1 MFKTATKIIAPQ
13 PFSNPFA
20 VKSQLPNPNLTSKEL
35 AIKTK
40 EEQVMPKL
48 AAWSFLESLS
58 ELPKV
63 FSNMFKSKAEIM
75 QKAFSPVAAE
85 QGLKYAENAKFD
97 NWRDW
102 TLHNIAARE
111 SNFNSKVRGLPIKNG
126 EMAMGM
132 FQFMPSTAKSLG
144 YADQAAFLNN
154 PKMQYEAAVK
164 NFDQGLSAAKNY
176 GVNIDF
182 KKNPMEAAKHMYGY
196 WYGGGGYFKN
206 LKNNPAYLNTT
217 NYAGGKKM
225 PSLVQAVTKFEKLA
239 VPYQEGFK
247 SPHFNF
253 K

>member
-63 FSNMFKSKAEIM
+63 FSNMFKSKAETM

-85 QGLKYAENAKFD
+85 QGLKYAETAKFND
-97 NWRDW
+97 WRDW

-126 EMAMGM
+126 ERAMGM

-144 YADQAAFLNN
+144 YADSNAFLNN
-154 PKMQYEAAVK
+154 PKMQYEAALK

-176 GVNIDF
+176 GINVDF

-206 LKNNPAYLNTT
+206 LKNNPAYLNAGNT
-217 NYAGGKKM
+217 AGGQAM
-225 PSLVQAVTKFEKLA
+225 PSITQALQKFEREA
-239 VPYQEGFK
+239 VPYKEGFK